1 MAWGE
6 KKKEKRLILEEG
18 TVVVLLVVH
27 LQDFTDQSWFQGVGR
42 VGQLGELEFGNLRFH
57 L

>member
-6 KKKEKRLILEEG
+6 KKKEKRLMLEEG